1 MKRIKAPKRIRS
13 AASRVKAKTS
23 AKSPEIFIA
32 VGIVSVIGGTVM
44 ACKATTKACDILDEA
59 KEALDT
65 VHKVAE
71 DAMLCEKHDYT
82 PEIRRKDVALI
93 YAQTG
98 FKLMTCYAPA
108 AFIGGFGIA
117 SILTSHRIMR
127 KRNAALT
134 ASFAATSRAF
144 KEYRG
149 RVIDRYGA
157 DVDRELRYDIKAK
170 KIEETVI
177 DENGKTKKVKKTVE
191 VVNPEAA
198 VDYNQFV
205 VDSSIRWWQEHSD
218 YNMMFLKSEQQ
229 FATDKLRASK
239 HLYLND
245 ILERLDLPKTPQG
258 QMAGWVWDPKD
269 DDVMGDG
276 FVDFGINMTYKENP
290 DFPNG
295 LEPIIT
301 LDFNC
306 DGNIFNLMTT
316 RADLFK

>member
-1 MKRIKAPKRIRS
+1 
-13 AASRVKAKTS
+13 
-23 AKSPEIFIA
+23 
-32 VGIVSVIGGTVM
+32 
-44 ACKATTKACDILDEA
+44 
-59 KEALDT
+59 
-65 VHKVAE
+65 
-71 DAMLCEKHDYT
+71 MLCEKHDYT

-134 ASFAATSRAF
+134 ASFAATSKAF
-144 KEYRG
+144 TEYRG

-170 KIEETVI
+170 KIEETII

-205 VDSSIRWWQEHSD
+205 VDSSIRWWQDHSD

-245 ILERLDLPKTPQG
+245 ILERLELPKTPQG
-258 QMAGWVWDPKD
+258 QIAGWVWDPKD